1 MHKVHVCVYIYKI
14 KREGRVGGFGAVECA
29 RFPSDGDVCGEGAK
43 LTVERKCS
51 NVSLFHFCY

>member
-1 MHKVHVCVYIYKI
+1 MCVYIYIYKI